1 MRRGRGQR
9 VIRRGTAGLNRPPC
23 VAVSGGGAGSELD
36 GGGRARRRAGDDCF
50 FRAIAGARRIEFGDA
65 LS

>member
-23 VAVSGGGAGSELD
+23 VAVSGGRRGLELD